1 MCARAGN
8 RAVCL
13 RCALHTGS
21 ESQRSGGPARFARP
35 VSWVCCCPTAVASKP
50 PKILSVYFRCVLP
63 FPAVESSRYIDANIR
78 TRRYGLVGV
87 AGACEMPQQHHEPYN
102 DPKRGH
108 GPWVL

>member
-50 PKILSVYFRCVLP
+50 PKILFVLSLCIAIP
-63 FPAVESSRYIDANIR
+63 SCGIQQISMQIFGHVVA
-78 TRRYGLVGV
+78 LVG
-87 AGACEMPQQHHEPYN
+87 
-102 DPKRGH
+102 RRR
-108 GPWVL
+108 L